1 MGLVSSSAFAAALT
15 PSALA
20 DVRRAYAA
28 AKLSTSEEPA
38 VRAERAAHTP
48 SPAFMLGA
56 ALGAWTAAASQLD
69 FDIKNPTAAGPPHAS
84 QTGTDDEALRQD
96 CADEITAFT
105 RLDSR
110 AGALGL
116 TAAQVVGAAGV
127 EKSLAETWTA
137 RRAGPVKACR

>member
-1 MGLVSSSAFAAALT
+1 
-15 PSALA
+15 LA

-28 AKLSTSEEPA
+28 AQLSTSEEPA
-38 VRAERAAHTP
+38 VRAERSIQAP

-56 ALGAWTAAASQLD
+56 ALGAWTAATAQLD

-96 CADEITAFT
+96 CADEMKAFT

-127 EKSLAETWTA
+127 ADQELAEAWTA
-137 RRAGPVKACR
+137 RRTGPVKACR